1 MFSNKSVE
9 DTDEIP
15 NNGIGGISKNVTKVS
30 DEISEKILSCHGCSS
45 LFEENWTY
53 YCIDIEID
61 PEGED
66 VTECY
71 H

>member
-45 LFEENWTY
+45 LFEEN
-53 YCIDIEID
+53 
-61 PEGED
+61 
-66 VTECY
+66 
-71 H
+71 